1 MYNLIPIFFVAS
13 TIIYFFFSKNI
24 KHFLFFGIIFF
35 NVFSFKGYG
44 LLDEFFLFLA
54 LIFLIKN
61 EFKKIKIIKK
71 YLNDCIINFRIILK
85 RNYLY
90 LFIFIL
96 IIYYLFLTLEGIIA
110 YDLRIFRYFLFFIL
124 ILFYLFFN
132 EKFNFNILSLKNSI
146 FITNT
151 TTFVFLLYLLQGIY
165 YEIWFIEKLSRYL
178 SQGDLVSGSSMAFAI
193 LIFST
198 IPALKIYKYKPL
210 NTILFLIVVTSNII
224 FWDSRVGSMV
234 FTILIIINFFKKIY
248 IPILCVIFSVIFNL
262 IIEFTA
268 YYLKY
273 EKVFLYHEYKC
284 EKSNF
289 NTSNKS
295 CMFKNEYDNV
305 LFALHRVDEKYWKI
319 RPYVSKLQTYYKN
332 NYFNGATE
340 VPKKSEFFNDLFYT
354 TLLQA
359 VKSGVV
365 DILEEPSNNL
375 FKENILINPSLSDH
389 DRMVPVIASIDL
401 IINNPSLI
409 RKIFGYGF
417 YSHKEELVEPIN
429 KALVEKKILSK
440 YSDIYYEKAIF
451 PIRTANLP
459 AIITDGGIFLVI
471 IYFVIFSI
479 IGLRI
484 VKNLKSINKS
494 NFSVTMN
501 SFLNKGL
508 IISFI
513 FFLNYINFN
522 LDCVF
527 IYMIL
532 INPNHFTDFDFNA

>member
-71 YLNDCIINFRIILK
+71 YLNDCIINFRTLLK

-96 IIYYLFLTLEGIIA
+96 IIYYLFLTLEGTIA

-151 TTFVFLLYLLQGIY
+151 TTLVFLLYLLQGIY
-165 YEIWFIEKLSRYL
+165 FEISFAEKLSRYL

-210 NTILFLIVVTSNII
+210 NTILFLIVVISNII

-234 FTILIIINFFKKIY
+234 FSILIIINFFKRIY
-248 IPILCVIFSVIFNL
+248 IPLICVIFSVIFNL

-268 YYLKY
+268 HYLKY
-273 EKVFLYHEYKC
+273 EKAFLFHEYKC

-289 NTSNKS
+289 NPSNES
-295 CMFKNEYDNV
+295 CKFKNDYDNV
-305 LFALHRVDEKYWKI
+305 LFALQRIDGKYWKI
-319 RPYVSKLQTYYKN
+319 RPYMIKLETYYKN
-332 NYFNGATE
+332 NYFNKGIEAAE
-340 VPKKSEFFNDLFYT
+340 KSETFGNIFFT
-354 TLLQA
+354 TVLEL
-359 VKSGVV
+359 VKTGFVE
-365 DILEEPSNNL
+365 ILEDPTNNL
-375 FKENILINPSLSDH
+375 FNENILINPSLSDY

-401 IINNPSLI
+401 IKNNPNLI

-417 YSHKEELVEPIN
+417 YSHKKELVEPIN
-429 KALVEKKILSK
+429 KALVQKEILFK
-440 YSDIYYEKAIF
+440 YSDHYYERAKF
-451 PIRTANLP
+451 PVRTANLP

-484 VKNLKSINKS
+484 VKNLISINKS
-494 NFSVTMN
+494 NFSITMN

-532 INPNHFTDFDFNA
+532 INPNHFTDFDFDA